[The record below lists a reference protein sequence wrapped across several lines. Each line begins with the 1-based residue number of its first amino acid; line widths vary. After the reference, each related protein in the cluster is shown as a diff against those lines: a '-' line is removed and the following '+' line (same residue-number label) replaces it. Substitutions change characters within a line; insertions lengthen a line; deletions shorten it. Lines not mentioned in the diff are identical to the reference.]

1 MKVEKCLKLFPIEK
15 ELKDFISLSKGKLT
29 KTLHTKQLTLRMM
42 IPLSSS
48 GREVNEEFSSS
59 TSNPE
64 ILFKDQISKSLP
76 TH

>member
-1 MKVEKCLKLFPIEK
+1 MKVEKCLKLLAIEK
-15 ELKDFISLSKGKLT
+15 ELRDFIFLSKGKFT
-29 KTLHTKQLTLRMM
+29 KTLHKQLTLKML

-64 ILFKDQISKSLP
+64 ILFKDQISKGLP